1 MIGYPLE
8 ELYEEVAFLSYH
20 FGWPH
25 DQVMVMEHAD
35 RRAWVERVSAINRE
49 INGE

>member
-20 FGWPH
+20 FHWPH
-25 DQVMVMEHAD
+25 DQVMGLEHAD
-35 RRAWVERVSAINRE
+35 RRTWVERVSAINRQ